1 MASLMGCA
9 DMGTKAP
16 ANKAIDADQPLSQ
29 SASSLA
35 KGEIEP
41 DEVVDA
47 EAIKYRG
54 NDQVIGLPPARDP
67 ISFVGDAV
75 ALSFENAPLSE
86 VTHASTLGCA
96 GHRLSGRWPH
106 SR

>member
-1 MASLMGCA
+1 MIASLMGCA

-16 ANKAIDADQPLSQ
+16 ADKAIDADQPLAQ

-54 NDQVIGLPPARDP
+54 NDQVIE
-67 ISFVGDAV
+67 F
-75 ALSFENAPLSE
+75 
-86 VTHASTLGCA
+86 ASCQGP
-96 GHRLSGRWPH
+96 GHVLWEMRSL
-106 SR
+106 